1 MTVTTD
7 KLRSQAAQAET
18 GKEFET
24 LFQEHWSRIY
34 AVIFRIVG
42 DPDEAEDLALET
54 FLKLH
59 NKMEGISGLKI
70 LPIRN
75 NWHAWLYRV
84 ATNLGLNA
92 LRARKRRQHYELEAG
107 RISMETSRSENPA
120 VTIERE
126 EQRQRVRQILSE
138 MKPRSA
144 KILIL
149 RHSGLSYAGIA
160 AAVRVSPNSVG
171 KLLSRAE
178 KDFERLYQALEGE
191 S

>member
-1 MTVTTD
+1 MTVTID
-7 KLRSQAAQAET
+7 KLRSQTAQAEIV
-18 GKEFET
+18 KEFEI

-34 AVIFRIVG
+34 AIIFRIVG

-59 NKMEGISGLKI
+59 SKMEGISGLKI
-70 LPIRN
+70 LSVRSS
-75 NWHAWLYRV
+75 WHGWLYRV
-84 ATNLGLNA
+84 STNLGLNA
-92 LRARKRRQHYELEAG
+92 LRARKRRERYELEAG
-107 RISMETSRSENPA
+107 RISLETAHSENPA
-120 VTIERE
+120 VTIERA

-149 RHSGLSYAGIA
+149 RYSGLSYAEIA
-160 AAVRVSPNSVG
+160 SAVRVSPNSIG

-178 KDFERLYQALEGE
+178 KDFERQYQALEGN
-191 S
+191 

>member
-1 MTVTTD
+1 MTVTID
-7 KLRSQAAQAET
+7 KLRSQAAQADT

-59 NKMEGISGLKI
+59 GKMEGISGLKI
-70 LPIRN
+70 IPIRN
-75 NWHAWLYRV
+75 TWHGWLYRV

-92 LRARKRRQHYELEAG
+92 LRARKRREYYELEAG
-107 RISMETSRSENPA
+107 RISMEISRSENPA

-144 KILIL
+144 KILVL
-149 RHSGLSYAGIA
+149 RHSGLSYAEIA
-160 AAVRVSPNSVG
+160 ATVKVSPNSVG

-178 KDFERLYQALEGE
+178 KDFEQLYQALEGD
-191 S
+191 

>member
-1 MTVTTD
+1 VTVTID
-7 KLRSQAAQAET
+7 KLRSQAAQADT
-18 GKEFET
+18 SKEFET
-24 LFQEHWSRIY
+24 LFQEHWSRIF

-59 NKMEGISGLKI
+59 GKIGAIGGLKI
-70 LPIRN
+70 IPIRSS
-75 NWHAWLYRV
+75 WHGWLYRV
-84 ATNLGLNA
+84 ATNLGINA
-92 LRARKRRQHYELEAG
+92 LRARKRRERYELEAG
-107 RISMETSRSENPA
+107 RISMETSHSQNPA
-120 VTIERE
+120 VTVERE

-149 RHSGLSYAGIA
+149 RHSGLSYTEIA

-178 KDFERLYQALEGE
+178 KDFARIYQALEGD
-191 S
+191 